1 MQNGRYVTLHSGTI
15 TANTTTATVLV
26 GNGYTA
32 VRIMLTAGTN
42 TGTSPT
48 LNTYIQG
55 AMRLA
60 DGTDSWYDWISLTQL
75 DTTDNPKV
83 LAVATGSGEEIIAGT
98 DGTLAAGQIVNGP
111 IPSKLRAKF
120 VVGGTN
126 PSFGSAALVLELI
139 P

>member
-1 MQNGRYVTLHSGTI
+1 MQNARYVTLHSGTI
-15 TANTTTATVLV
+15 TSDTTTATVNV

-32 VRIMLTAGTN
+32 ARALLKVGTV

-55 AMRLA
+55 AFRLA

-75 DTTDNPKV
+75 DTTDNV
-83 LAVATGSGEEIIAGT
+83 RVMASVAGSGEEIITVT
-98 DGTLAAGQIVNGP
+98 DGTLAAGQVVNGP
-111 IPSKLRAKF
+111 IPSKIRAKLIK
-120 VVGGTN
+120 GGTN
-126 PSFGSAALVLELI
+126 PSFGSVELGIELI